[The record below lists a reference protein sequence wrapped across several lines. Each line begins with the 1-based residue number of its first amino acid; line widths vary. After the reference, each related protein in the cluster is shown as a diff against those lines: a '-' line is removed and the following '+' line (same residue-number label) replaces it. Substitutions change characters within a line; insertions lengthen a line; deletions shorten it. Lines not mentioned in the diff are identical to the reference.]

1 MAAKRGPREE
11 ESVLRVDGREYVC
24 YVFVTQK
31 EASLRSPRF
40 SSSSKTVFHGPRC
53 FGSTPLFPGL

>member
-24 YVFVTQK
+24 YVFVTK
-31 EASLRSPRF
+31 GGLASFPSLL
-40 SSSSKTVFHGPRC
+40 VFK
-53 FGSTPLFPGL
+53 